1 MAMENLHVRLSLA
14 TPLGPPAWIGG
25 GHQRD
30 RDSRWEPKVSA
41 FLIAP
46 VASSLPPDLKL
57 LTRVSFELTS

>member
-1 MAMENLHVRLSLA
+1 MTMENFHGRLSLA
-14 TPLGPPAWIGG
+14 TPLGPLAWIGG

-30 RDSRWEPKVSA
+30 RDSRWEPEVSA

-57 LTRVSFELTS
+57 LGRVSLELT